1 MQGKEW
7 YNEGMLAASTTY
19 PDIHGIITG
28 VVANVTSFN
37 FQSPTWDMF
46 IILFFLVASFV
57 YGLTLGRDRIIMILI
72 TVYITLAVVGVAP
85 FMDELIPPDA
95 NPNNVFM
102 YKIVLFL
109 GVFVALFFLLS
120 RSAILRALARSDA
133 PGEWWQI
140 VVFSILHVGLLISI
154 TLSFIPE
161 EYYGQLSQMT
171 RDWFVG
177 EGAVFFWV
185 IAPVAAM
192 TLVGGGKD

>member
-1 MQGKEW
+1 
-7 YNEGMLAASTTY
+7 MLVASTTY
-19 PDIHGIITG
+19 PDIQGIITG
-28 VVANVTSFN
+28 VVTSVTSFN

-72 TVYITLAVVGVAP
+72 AIYITLAVVGAAP
-85 FMDELIPPDA
+85 FMDQLIPPDA

-102 YKIVLFL
+102 YRIALFL
-109 GVFVALFFLLS
+109 GAFVALFFLLS

-185 IAPVAAM
+185 IAPIAAM
-192 TLVGGGKD
+192 TLAGGGKD

>member
-1 MQGKEW
+1 
-7 YNEGMLAASTTY
+7 MLAASTTY
-19 PDIHGIITG
+19 PDVGAIIQGTL
-28 VVANVTSFN
+28 ASVTSFN

-46 IILFFLVASFV
+46 IIMFFLVASFV

-72 TVYITLAVVGVAP
+72 AIYIALAVIGAAP

-95 NPNNVFM
+95 NPNNVFL
-102 YKIVLFL
+102 YRIALFL

-171 RDWFVG
+171 KDWFVG

-185 IAPVAAM
+185 IAPIAAM
-192 TLVGGGKD
+192 SFVGGD

>member
-1 MQGKEW
+1 
-7 YNEGMLAASTTY
+7 MLAASTTY
-19 PDIHGIITG
+19 PDIQGIITG
-28 VVANVTSFN
+28 VVANVSMFN

-46 IILFFLVASFV
+46 IIMFFLVASFV

-72 TVYITLAVVGVAP
+72 AIYITLAVVGAAP
-85 FMDELIPPDA
+85 FMDQLIPPDA

-102 YKIVLFL
+102 YRIVLFL
-109 GVFVALFFLLS
+109 GVFVA
-120 RSAILRALARSDA
+120 LRALARSDA

-185 IAPVAAM
+185 IAPIAAM
-192 TLVGGGKD
+192 TLVGGGDD